1 MSNYLNCVANSENA
15 FVFDIIKTHKNVQ
28 MNVYELNAAFIC
40 LNIMRLNVATG
51 GSAVWSLFPR
61 SLGFA

>member
-15 FVFDIIKTHKNVQ
+15 FVFDIIKTPKNVQ

-40 LNIMRLNVATG
+40 LNSMRLNVATG
-51 GSAVWSLFPR
+51 GSAVWSLW
-61 SLGFA
+61 SV

>member
-1 MSNYLNCVANSENA
+1 MSNFLNCVANSENA
-15 FVFDIIKTHKNVQ
+15 FDIIKTPKNVQ

-51 GSAVWSLFPR
+51 GSAVWSFFPR